1 MTDKLI
7 QESCENFAELLASKT
22 SVPGGG
28 GAAAFAGALGV
39 ALCSMVGNFTI
50 GKKKYAD
57 VEEDIRIIL
66 EKAETI
72 RLELLDLVDEDAR
85 AFAPLAEAYGIS
97 KDDPKRSEII
107 EAATLNACDVPIK
120 IIKYCTKAIDL
131 FSEIL
136 EKGNRMLISDVGC
149 GALMCR
155 ASMECAAMNVF
166 INTGTLKDREKA
178 NSIEKEVDEA
188 LKKYYPMASEIAE
201 KVNKIIRKRDV

>member
-188 LKKYYPMASEIAE
+188 LKKYCPTASEIAE

>member
-7 QESCENFAELLASKT
+7 QESCKNFAELLASKT

-178 NSIEKEVDEA
+178 DNIEKEVDEA
-188 LKKYYPMASEIAE
+188 LKKYCPTASEIAE
-201 KVNKIIRKRDV
+201 KVNKIIRK

>member
-188 LKKYYPMASEIAE
+188 LKKYCPTASEIAE
-201 KVNKIIRKRDV
+201 KVNKIIRK